1 MKPTRTSRL
10 LTGALLLTAAL
21 TLATSTANAAPITFT
36 AILNGA
42 NESPANASLGTGY
55 ATVVFDVVAHT
66 MDVDA
71 WFSGL
76 TGTTTASHIHAPTAV
91 AGVGTASVA
100 TQTPSFIGFPLGVQ
114 SGTFS
119 NSFDMTLASSYR
131 AGYLSGV
138 GGSTAAAEAALL
150 QAALDGTAYL
160 NIHTSAFP
168 GGEIRGFLEPVPEPA
183 SLILLGTGLVGLGA
197 RRLRRRR

>member
-1 MKPTRTSRL
+1 MKSTLATRL
-10 LTGALLLTAAL
+10 LTALLLTAAL
-21 TLATSTANAAPITFT
+21 TLAASTANAAPITYT
-36 AILNGA
+36 AILSGA
-42 NESPANASLGTGY
+42 AEAPPNASPGTGF
-55 ATVVFDVVAHT
+55 ARVVFDVVAHT
-66 MDVDA
+66 MEVDA

-76 TGTTTASHIHAPTAV
+76 TGNTTASHIHAATAV
-91 AGVGTASVA
+91 PGVGTAGVA
-100 TQTPSFIGFPLGVQ
+100 TQTPSFIGFPLGVK

-131 AGYLSGV
+131 AGYLTGF
-138 GGSTAAAEAALL
+138 GGSPAAAEAALA
-150 QAALDGTAYL
+150 QAAADGKAYL
-160 NIHTSAFP
+160 NIHTTAFP